1 MARLQLVRAR
11 LDHENELLSQRTT
24 WVVATQAF
32 LFSAY
37 ALCLVGAG
45 RQVEGPHAAA
55 IEVLL
60 KLLPWAAIISLAL
73 LYVTLAGGLLAMARL
88 RRAMKPSEPLDRL
101 VLEGGFVSR
110 AAGLT
115 APMLIPAVFVVLW
128 ATVLVRR

>member
-73 LYVTLAGGLLAMARL
+73 LYVTLAGGLIAMARL
-88 RRAMKPSEPLDRL
+88 RRAMKLDRL
-101 VLEGGFVSR
+101 GLEGGFVSR